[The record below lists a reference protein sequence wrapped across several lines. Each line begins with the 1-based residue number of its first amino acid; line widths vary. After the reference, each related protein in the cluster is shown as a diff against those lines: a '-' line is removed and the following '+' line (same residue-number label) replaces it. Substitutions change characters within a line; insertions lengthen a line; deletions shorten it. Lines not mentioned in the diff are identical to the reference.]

1 MSKKALFVFYAV
13 AVIFFGAG
21 CKVLLGEN
29 NLGATVAVFIPGSQG
44 SSQERL
50 IEMPSLSDTGIEITL
65 KDSLG
70 HEHKGN
76 AGSAVNG
83 AVIFNGIPLGETVI
97 TVKVSALMCSWEGV
111 TEYNV
116 KEDNNNIVVKISKT
130 ANRLSLLLP
139 IKNESYGA
147 EKASLY
153 AAENPYSLNART
165 EIIKG
170 SSSLGVNQQ
179 YIADRYGRLYYID
192 GTAVKRIKADGSLD
206 EGFTV
211 DGVTSPFKLYYDS
224 RSDRLFIA
232 DNTSVIKYIQ
242 FGKNEEDED
251 VTAKDFGQLSGTS
264 ISADDLIAVE
274 NNRFFLIKRDKVTS
288 YSTNGV
294 VLTVSAEN
302 EKIKDKA
309 GTERRLTDVL
319 IFNGNIYILISQFDE
334 NTEYSRGALT
344 VLPVNFDGNSGLL
357 KYGFTVNKYPAS
369 NEAASCFFNPVKFL
383 GRRNGLIYIADDGFN
398 IIDSGGHQ
406 IFKNINRLGVFNAG
420 ASALSFIDLEDTEW
434 LNKAE
439 TSSSGG
445 GEGSSS
451 EGKNIIIWESNGKEA
466 FNFYAAKPEE
476 LTIKSAW
483 DSLYQSNK
491 SKKASDV
498 FCFDKNGNF
507 YLVIKQGSNKTVVRY
522 KYDNAAKTYTE
533 SGKRQIN
540 KTGTEPIMD
549 IAIDDGNPSECRFYY
564 ITYTGSS
571 ISVFEDENAWSMTSF
586 GGNAAHTKKIFTYDT
601 TISNAVQKYAA
612 IDIANNSIYLSW
624 TGSSNTIH
632 IRKYTKSGTNFTP
645 PAKTQQITNVKS
657 GGTGVIRLND
667 IKYLNTE
674 LYVAVSIINDSYEDA
689 KNIYGKMYKVNDGAL
704 VDSNEALSAGSDF
717 EIVHSSSS
725 TSGEDDVFAPIRF
738 INWNEAGKFGVVS
751 DGFYKTGSK
760 QKNKIFVWNTSNSG
774 MEKKETSAEFSKKL
788 TGNDFE

>member
-50 IEMPSLSDTGIEITL
+50 IEMPSLSDTDIEITL

-170 SSSLGVNQQ
+170 SSYLGVNQQ

-309 GTERRLTDVL
+309 GTEGRLTDVL

-334 NTEYSRGALT
+334 DTEHSRGALT

-357 KYGFTVNKYPAS
+357 EYGFTANKYPAS
-369 NEAASCFFNPVKFL
+369 DEAASCFFNPVKFL

-445 GEGSSS
+445 GAGSSS
-451 EGKNIIIWESNGKEA
+451 GGKNIIIWESDGKEA

-476 LTIKSAW
+476 LTIESAW
-483 DSLYQSNK
+483 DSLYQSNNG
-491 SKKASDV
+491 KKASDV

-507 YLVIKQGSNKTVVRY
+507 YLVVKQGSNKTVVRY

-564 ITYTGSS
+564 ITHKNSKVTLFMEDRTWDNSDESSFAKTNVSSSEKTLDGLPSGSNIRS
-571 ISVFEDENAWSMTSF
+571 SAIAVTDNALYVSWEGT
-586 GGNAAHTKKIFTYDT
+586 HVIF
-601 TISNAVQKYAA
+601 
-612 IDIANNSIYLSW
+612 
-624 TGSSNTIH
+624 

-645 PAKTQQITNVKS
+645 PAKTQQITGVNS
-657 GGTGVIRLND
+657 DGGVIRLND
-667 IKYLNTE
+667 IKYLNSE
-674 LYVAVSIINDSYEDA
+674 LYVAVSIINDSYQNA
-689 KNIYGKMYKVNDGAL
+689 KNIYGKMYKVKDGAL
-704 VDSNEALSAGSDF
+704 IDSNEALSAGSDF
-717 EIVHSSSS
+717 TIAHSSYS
-725 TSGEDDVFAPIRF
+725 TSGEDNVFAPIRF

-751 DGFYKTGSK
+751 DGFYKTVSISE
-760 QKNKIFVWNTSNSG
+760 QKNKIFVLGSV

-788 TGNDFE
+788 AGNEFK

>member
-294 VLTVSAEN
+294 ALTVSAEN

-309 GTERRLTDVL
+309 GTEGRLTDVL

-334 NTEYSRGALT
+334 DTEHSRGALT

-357 KYGFTVNKYPAS
+357 EYGFTANKYPAS
-369 NEAASCFFNPVKFL
+369 NEAANCFFNPVKFL
-383 GRRNGLIYIADDGFN
+383 GRRNGLMYIADDGFN

-451 EGKNIIIWESNGKEA
+451 EGKNIIIWESAGKEA

-483 DSLYQSNK
+483 DNLYQSNK

-533 SGKRQIN
+533 GGKRQIN
-540 KTGTEPIMD
+540 DTGTEPIMD

-674 LYVAVSIINDSYEDA
+674 LYVAVSIINDSYQNA

-704 VDSNEALSAGSDF
+704 GGSNEILAGSHF
-717 EIVHSSSS
+717 EIVYSSSS